1 MCFIVTKRGRDAG
14 PPDYSRDHCLF
25 RRPDRLYYRLRK
37 TVVQEKVAMGNSPV
51 EYIVVGI
58 ITLVVI
64 IYLIIALLAPE
75 KF

>member
-1 MCFIVTKRGRDAG
+1 
-14 PPDYSRDHCLF
+14 
-25 RRPDRLYYRLRK
+25 
-37 TVVQEKVAMGNSPV
+37 MGNSPV